1 MMICTGANDIITML
15 GLNYVIIEVPNEN
28 KLQKIVDN
36 VTRERDVKAAI

>member
-1 MMICTGANDIITML
+1 MMICTGANDIIKML